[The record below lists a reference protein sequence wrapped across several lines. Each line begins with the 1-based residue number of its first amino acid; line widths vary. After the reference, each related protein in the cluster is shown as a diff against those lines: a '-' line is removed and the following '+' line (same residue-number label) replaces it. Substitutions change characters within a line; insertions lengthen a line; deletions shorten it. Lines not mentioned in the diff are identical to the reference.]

1 MDSEKY
7 LLFVTASIILCVV
20 PGPDMILLLS
30 RTIAQGRKAGLM
42 TAIGMNVGAYGHLT
56 ATLLGISAVIAAS
69 AHAFTVIKW
78 LGAAYLIYLGVQILR
93 SPSGPLELA
102 TEAPTQQPLRRCFWQ
117 GFWSDI
123 LNPKVA
129 MFYLAFLPQF
139 VDVQAG
145 NPLAQLVL
153 LGLTVNIIGI
163 ITSIVIIIFA
173 AALTRR
179 LRSNSRISAWLNK
192 SLGAVFIALGVR
204 LAAQKTL

>member
-1 MDSEKY
+1 MDPQKY

-93 SPSGPLELA
+93 SPSGPLEPA
-102 TEAPTQQPLRRCFWQ
+102 AEAPARQPLRRFWQ

-129 MFYLAFLPQF
+129 LFFLAFLPQF

-145 NPLAQLVL
+145 SPLKQLVL

-163 ITSIVIIIFA
+163 ITSIVLIIFA
-173 AALTRR
+173 AAVTRR
-179 LRSNSRISAWLNK
+179 LRRRSRISTWMNK
-192 SLGAVFIALGVR
+192 SLGGIFIILGLR
-204 LAAQKTL
+204 LAAQKAL

>member
-1 MDSEKY
+1 MDPEKY

-20 PGPDMILLLS
+20 PGPDMMLLLS

-78 LGAAYLIYLGVQILR
+78 LGAAYLIYLGVQILLSR
-93 SPSGPLELA
+93 SGPLETTA
-102 TEAPTQQPLRRCFWQ
+102 ETPVRQALRSCFWQ

-145 NPLAQLVL
+145 SPLKQLVL

-163 ITSIVIIIFA
+163 IVSVIVIVFA

-179 LRSNSRISAWLNK
+179 LRSNSRTSVWLNK

-204 LAAQKTL
+204 LAAQRA